1 MQHAIAAARQPVRY
15 LGERCARTRFL
26 KTAAATTVL
35 TAAPSL

>member
-1 MQHAIAAARQPVRY
+1 MQRAIAAARQPVRY